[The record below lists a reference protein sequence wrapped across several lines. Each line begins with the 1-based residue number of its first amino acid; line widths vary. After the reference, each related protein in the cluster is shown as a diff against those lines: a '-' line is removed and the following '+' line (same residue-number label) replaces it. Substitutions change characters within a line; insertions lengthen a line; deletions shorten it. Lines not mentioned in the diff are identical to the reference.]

1 MTRDRNVELV
11 NRWFH
16 EVFLNGD
23 IKALE
28 EIAAED
34 LILHSQGA
42 DEEMVGR
49 DNFNNWLSWYREAF
63 QNSEWV
69 INDIISEEDKVI
81 ARYTGQSTYKG
92 GLLNIPSTN
101 QRIVE
106 TGILILRVEDSKIKE
121 LWSEMSD
128 LQVVQQLGAFPKNK

>member
-11 NRWFH
+11 NRWFY
-16 EVFLNGD
+16 EVFSNGD

-34 LILHSQGA
+34 LILHSQGT
-42 DEEMVGR
+42 DKGMVGR
-49 DNFNNWLSWYREAF
+49 DNFKNWLFWYQEAF
-63 QNSEWV
+63 QDGEWI
-69 INDIISEEDKVI
+69 INDIISEEDKVV

-128 LQVVQQLGAFPKNK
+128 LQVVQQLGAFPKS

>member
-1 MTRDRNVELV
+1 MSRDRNVELV

-16 EVFLNGD
+16 DVFANGD

-28 EIAAED
+28 EITVED
-34 LILHSQGA
+34 LILHSQGT
-42 DEEMVGR
+42 DEGMVGR
-49 DNFNNWLSWYREAF
+49 DIFKNWLSWYREAF

-69 INDIISEEDKVI
+69 INDIISEGDKIV
-81 ARYTGQSTYKG
+81 ARYTGQSIYKG
-92 GLLNIPSTN
+92 GFLNIPSTN

-106 TGILILRVEDSKIKE
+106 TGILILRIEDSRIKE

-128 LQVVQQLGAFPKNK
+128 LQVVQQLGAFPKS

>member
-34 LILHSQGA
+34 LILHSQGV
-42 DEEMVGR
+42 DEGMVGR

-69 INDIISEEDKVI
+69 INDIISEGDKIV

-128 LQVVQQLGAFPKNK
+128 LQVVQQLGAFPKS